1 MKKVKATMTI
11 DKAIETIKDYCVKHT
26 ECAKCPFYI
35 KGDCEFEK
43 GILPCDWKM
52 GKRSDNNAKT

>member
-11 DKAIETIKDYCVKHT
+11 EKAIETIKSYCAKHT
-26 ECAKCPFYI
+26 ECVKCPFYI
-35 KGDCEFEK
+35 EGDCEFEK

-52 GKRSDNNAKT
+52 QTKE